1 MRAGTR
7 ALDGIVVLDLG
18 QICAGPYC
26 TLLLRQLGATVV
38 KIEPPGGEPIRWRPG
53 GRGVNS
59 AFLLLNAGKL
69 GVELDLKADPGRE
82 AFRTLAASGTWS
94 SRTSDPGAMERLGLS
109 YAELAEINPR
119 IVVASG
125 DGYPPGGAYRG
136 LLGTDVTVQA
146 MSGVLSSTGF
156 TDGPPVKT
164 GPAVVD
170 FATGTHLAAGVLAAL
185 FQRERTRRGQHV
197 EVAMQDAILPALTSN
212 IAGVLDAEDGDFP
225 ERTGN
230 RHDGLAIC
238 PYNVYPATA
247 SRRRSADRCGR
258 PAPPRCRSPRHR
270 CSASTPTTSSSRRR
284 RAASAAPG
292 WRSSRPPWR
301 SRTAP
306 PRTAPRGAAR
316 RSRP

>member
-1 MRAGTR
+1 VRAGTR

-82 AFRTLAASGTWS
+82 AFRTLVASATWS

-146 MSGVLSSTGF
+146 MSGV
-156 TDGPPVKT
+156 
-164 GPAVVD
+164 AVQHRLH
-170 FATGTHLAAGVLAAL
+170 GRAAGEDRA
-185 FQRERTRRGQHV
+185 RRRG
-197 EVAMQDAILPALTSN
+197 L
-212 IAGVLDAEDGDFP
+212 
-225 ERTGN
+225 
-230 RHDGLAIC
+230 
-238 PYNVYPATA
+238 
-247 SRRRSADRCGR
+247 
-258 PAPPRCRSPRHR
+258 RHR
-270 CSASTPTTSSSRRR
+270 D
-284 RAASAAPG
+284 
-292 WRSSRPPWR
+292 
-301 SRTAP
+301 
-306 PRTAPRGAAR
+306 APRGGGARGPLPARTHRARPARGGRDAGRDPARAHVEHRRGAR
-316 RSRP
+316 RRGRRLPGAHRQPARRPGDLPVQRLPDRVSTTFGRPLRMSGSAPVPLTPAPLLGEHTDDVL